1 MKLFIYSSQKFIIAA
16 ILLLFFTQCDQHIE
30 RKNGYNGS
38 PISFIALGDSYTI
51 GTGIQPVNSW
61 PYQLQDSLLNRGF
74 SVDTTEIIATNGWTT
89 TNLLTAIE
97 NREDSST
104 FDLVG
109 VLIGVNNQYQNLDLD
124 IYRTEFRQIIEKAIY
139 FAGGDTSR
147 IFILSIP
154 NYGVTPFGKNRNP
167 VIIKQELEVYN
178 DIANNIGDEFDIPF
192 VNITPISEL
201 AANDT
206 SLLASDNLHPSAK
219 MYALWIQKMLPEVT
233 QIIQKND

>member
-1 MKLFIYSSQKFIIAA
+1 MNLFINSSQKILIA
-16 ILLLFFTQCDQHIE
+16 ITLLLFFTQCDQHIE
-30 RKNGYNGS
+30 RKKGYDGS

-51 GTGIQPVNSW
+51 GTGIQPAGSW

-89 TNLLTAIE
+89 TDLLAAIG

-124 IYRTEFRQIIEKAIY
+124 IYRNEFRELILEAVR
-139 FAGGDTSR
+139 FANGDTSR

-154 NYGVTPFGKNRNP
+154 NYGVTPFGQNRNP

-178 DIANNIGDEFDIPF
+178 DIAKDIGTEYGITF
-192 VNITPISEL
+192 VDITPISEL
-201 AANDT
+201 ASNDP
-206 SLLASDNLHPSAK
+206 SLLAPDNLHPSAK
-219 MYALWIQKMLPEVT
+219 MYALWIEKVLPIVT
-233 QIIQKND
+233 KIIEYE